1 MKFDTIIIGGGLAGL
16 TCGLRLAKAKKKV
29 AVVSGGLNSQNF
41 ASGSIDLL
49 GFLGSKPVTEPFD
62 AINELIASDT
72 AKAHPYT
79 KTGIKIVRDAIDFL
93 AEETAAQGLELF
105 RDGGRNHF
113 KITPL
118 GALRPT
124 YLSQRSI
131 WHERL
136 AGTLRSISRVAI
148 LGFDGYRDFHPAIT
162 AANLRRHPRA
172 SAISIESG
180 FLELP
185 DEGRNQFEF
194 RSVDIARIFERDGNL
209 RLIAEQIGKRF
220 SDAQMI
226 GLPCCIGVFNYNE
239 TYERLC
245 ELTGKTV
252 FEIPTPPPSLPGMR
266 LDEAV
271 KSRYKGFGM
280 YMAGDRILSASAVD
294 GLATCAVTESAPEIR
309 LEADSFVLATG
320 SFLGG
325 GLVSTFDEGI
335 REPLFGLAVDADH
348 DRSAWYSPRF
358 FAKESHPF
366 LSYGVATD
374 RHLRAKERS
383 GKVIQNLFC
392 AGAVLSGYDPVRE
405 GSGGGVAAATGYAA
419 AERILKG

>member
-16 TCGLRLAKAKKKV
+16 TCGLRLAHAKKKV
-29 AVVSGGLNSQNF
+29 AVISGGLNSQNF

-49 GFLGSKPVTEPFD
+49 GFLGSAPVTEPFD
-62 AINELIASDT
+62 AIKELIASDT

-79 KTGIKIVRDAIDFL
+79 KAGIKLIRDALDFIV
-93 AEETAAQGLELF
+93 EETAAQGLGLF

-118 GALRPT
+118 GELRPT

-148 LGFDGYRDFHPAIT
+148 LGFDGYRDFHPGIT

-172 SAISIESG
+172 SGITIESG
-180 FLELP
+180 LIELP
-185 DEGRNQFEF
+185 DDGRNQCEY
-194 RSVDIARIFERDGNL
+194 RSIDIARIFERDENL
-209 RLIAEQIGKRF
+209 RSISSQIVRLF
-220 SDAQMI
+220 PDAQMI

-271 KSRYKGFGM
+271 KSRYMGSGM
-280 YMAGDRILSASAVD
+280 YMSGDRVLSGGIKEA
-294 GLATCAVTESAPEIR
+294 LAEYAVTESAPEIM

-335 REPLFGLAVDADH
+335 REPVFGLSVDADRE
-348 DRSAWYSPRF
+348 RSKWYSPRF

-366 LSYGVATD
+366 LSYGVSTD
-374 RHLRAKERS
+374 RHLRAKDSR
-383 GKVIQNLFC
+383 GRVIQNLFC

-405 GSGGGVAAATGYAA
+405 GSGGGVAAATGFAA